1 MNNSLHLFVLSSY
14 SFVFLQLVLLGDPF
28 LRAQRTLNI
37 FIYNDMAGPKGK
49 GIASSIVVLRVIKSK
64 VRKGGC
70 VVKKIGV
77 IFGKPRQTDRR
88 LRYVVAW
95 CILDV

>member
-1 MNNSLHLFVLSSY
+1 MTLSPS
-14 SFVFLQLVLLGDPF
+14 S
-28 LRAQRTLNI
+28 TESKN
-37 FIYNDMAGPKGK
+37 IYNGMAGPKGK

>member
-37 FIYNDMAGPKGK
+37 IFYNGMAGPKGK
-49 GIASSIVVLRVIKSK
+49 GIASNSSIARHQIEGT
-64 VRKGGC
+64 KGRLC
-70 VVKKIGV
+70 CEK
-77 IFGKPRQTDRR
+77 DRR
-88 LRYVVAW
+88 YLWETASDRSLLRYVVDW